1 MQGGAGKIEGERR
14 AQAMQFEKDVEPLI
28 ELHYNNLTQVE
39 RGIADF
45 FLQNREVM
53 DFSAKNMAKVLFTS
67 EATLSR
73 FAQKCGFDG
82 YRQFIYRYREG
93 LQNEK
98 DNPVEVGTRHILKT
112 YQELLNKS
120 YALLDE
126 KQIKRVSRLIAEKRK
141 VFIYGKGSSGIAAQE
156 FKMRL
161 MRLGIDIESITD
173 SHVMTMSSAV
183 LKEDTLAIGIT
194 VSGKT
199 NEVVRVVKTAKSK
212 GASTAIISSAHLRKW
227 DAFCDEVLPVPTKE
241 KLDLGKLISPQFP
254 VLILCDI
261 LYANVLGYDRKDKE
275 ALHDLT
281 LAELNAMAPADKII

>member
-1 MQGGAGKIEGERR
+1 
-14 AQAMQFEKDVEPLI
+14 MQFEKDMEPLI

-45 FLQNREVM
+45 FLQNREEM

-120 YALLDE
+120 YSLLDE

-183 LKEDTLAIGIT
+183 LKEDTLALGIT

-212 GASTAIISSAHLRKW
+212 GASTAIISSVHLRKW

>member
-1 MQGGAGKIEGERR
+1 
-14 AQAMQFEKDVEPLI
+14 MQFEKDMEPLI

-45 FLQNREVM
+45 FLQNREEM

-120 YALLDE
+120 YSLLDE

-183 LKEDTLAIGIT
+183 LKEDALALGIT

-212 GASTAIISSAHLRKW
+212 GASTAIISSVHLRKW

-261 LYANVLGYDRKDKE
+261 LYTNVLGYDRKDKE

>member
-1 MQGGAGKIEGERR
+1 
-14 AQAMQFEKDVEPLI
+14 MQFEKDMEPLI

-39 RGIADF
+39 KGIADF
-45 FLQNREVM
+45 FLQNREEM

-120 YALLDE
+120 YSLLDE

-183 LKEDTLAIGIT
+183 LKEDTLALGIT

-212 GASTAIISSAHLRKW
+212 GASTAIISSVHLRKW

-261 LYANVLGYDRKDKE
+261 LYTNVLGYDRKDKE

>member
-1 MQGGAGKIEGERR
+1 
-14 AQAMQFEKDVEPLI
+14 MQFEKDVEPLI
-28 ELHYNNLTQVE
+28 ELNYNNLTQVE

-45 FLQNREVM
+45 FLQNKEVM

-98 DNPVEVGTRHILKT
+98 DNPVEVGTRHILET

-126 KQIKRVSRLIAEKRK
+126 KQIKRVARLIAEKRK

-156 FKMRL
+156 LKMRL

-183 LKEDTLAIGIT
+183 LGEDTLAIGIT

-212 GASTAIISSAHLRKW
+212 GASTAIISSVHLRKW

>member
-1 MQGGAGKIEGERR
+1 
-14 AQAMQFEKDVEPLI
+14 MQFEKDMEPLI

-45 FLQNREVM
+45 FLQNREEM

-120 YALLDE
+120 YSLLDE

-183 LKEDTLAIGIT
+183 LKEDTLALGIT

-212 GASTAIISSAHLRKW
+212 GASTAIMSSVHLRKW

-261 LYANVLGYDRKDKE
+261 LYTNVLGYDRKDKE

>member
-1 MQGGAGKIEGERR
+1 
-14 AQAMQFEKDVEPLI
+14 
-28 ELHYNNLTQVE
+28 
-39 RGIADF
+39 
-45 FLQNREVM
+45 M

-120 YALLDE
+120 YSLLDE

-212 GASTAIISSAHLRKW
+212 GASTAIISSVHLRKW

>member
-1 MQGGAGKIEGERR
+1 
-14 AQAMQFEKDVEPLI
+14 MQFEKDMEPLI

-45 FLQNREVM
+45 FLQNREEM

-120 YALLDE
+120 YSLLDE

-183 LKEDTLAIGIT
+183 LKEDTLALGIT

-212 GASTAIISSAHLRKW
+212 GASTAIISSVHLRKW

-261 LYANVLGYDRKDKE
+261 LYTNVLGYDRKDKE

>member
-1 MQGGAGKIEGERR
+1 
-14 AQAMQFEKDVEPLI
+14 
-28 ELHYNNLTQVE
+28 
-39 RGIADF
+39 
-45 FLQNREVM
+45 
-53 DFSAKNMAKVLFTS
+53 
-67 EATLSR
+67 
-73 FAQKCGFDG
+73 
-82 YRQFIYRYREG
+82 
-93 LQNEK
+93 
-98 DNPVEVGTRHILKT
+98 
-112 YQELLNKS
+112 
-120 YALLDE
+120 
-126 KQIKRVSRLIAEKRK
+126 
-141 VFIYGKGSSGIAAQE
+141 
-156 FKMRL
+156 MRL

-183 LKEDTLAIGIT
+183 LKEDTLALGIT

-212 GASTAIISSAHLRKW
+212 GASTAIISSVHLRKW

-261 LYANVLGYDRKDKE
+261 LYTNVLGYDRKDKE

>member
-1 MQGGAGKIEGERR
+1 
-14 AQAMQFEKDVEPLI
+14 MQFEKDVEPLI
-28 ELHYNNLTQVE
+28 ELNYNNLTQVE

-45 FLQNREVM
+45 FLQNKEVM

-98 DNPVEVGTRHILKT
+98 DNPVEVGTRHILET
-112 YQELLNKS
+112 YEELLNKS

-126 KQIKRVSRLIAEKRK
+126 KQIKRVARLIAEKRK

-156 FKMRL
+156 LKMRL

-183 LKEDTLAIGIT
+183 LGEDTLAIGIT

-212 GASTAIISSAHLRKW
+212 GASTAIISSVHLRKW

>member
-1 MQGGAGKIEGERR
+1 MEEVRR
-14 AQAMQFEKDVEPLI
+14 AAAMQFEKDMEPLI

-45 FLQNREVM
+45 FLQNREEM

-120 YALLDE
+120 YSLLDE

-212 GASTAIISSAHLRKW
+212 GASTAIISSVHLRKW

>member
-1 MQGGAGKIEGERR
+1 
-14 AQAMQFEKDVEPLI
+14 MQFEKDMEPLI

-45 FLQNREVM
+45 FLQNREEM

-98 DNPVEVGTRHILKT
+98 DNPVEVGTRHIMKT

-120 YALLDE
+120 YSLLDE

-183 LKEDTLAIGIT
+183 LKEDTLALGIT

-212 GASTAIISSAHLRKW
+212 GASTAIISSVHLRKW

-261 LYANVLGYDRKDKE
+261 LYTNVLGYDRKDKE

>member
-1 MQGGAGKIEGERR
+1 
-14 AQAMQFEKDVEPLI
+14 MQFEKDMEPLI

-45 FLQNREVM
+45 FMQNREEM

-120 YALLDE
+120 YSLLDE

-183 LKEDTLAIGIT
+183 LKEDTLALGIT

-212 GASTAIISSAHLRKW
+212 GASTAIISSVHLRKW

-261 LYANVLGYDRKDKE
+261 LYTNVLGYDRKDKE